1 MCGRYQLVRPEL
13 LAQVYGLEQRRLD
26 ALSIAATVNVRP
38 TQRVPVLLG
47 EHELALVKWGLV
59 APWAKDAS
67 APVINARAEGIA
79 DKPMF
84 RRAFRSQRCLIPA
97 SGFYEWQAPPD
108 GGKRKTPILF
118 TITDRDADADLFAFA
133 GVWETWKDRTSGE
146 ELRTCAII
154 TTTPNALVAPVHD
167 RMPVIPRREDEDKW
181 LDPGE
186 QDTGRLTALLQP
198 YPAERMEALRANQAD
213 LRR

>member
-1 MCGRYQLVRPEL
+1 
-13 LAQVYGLEQRRLD
+13 
-26 ALSIAATVNVRP
+26 
-38 TQRVPVLLG
+38 VLLS

-59 APWAKDAS
+59 VPWAKDAKS
-67 APVINARAEGIA
+67 ALINARAEGIA

-97 SGFYEWQAPPD
+97 SGFYEWQAPAD
-108 GGKRKTPILF
+108 GGKRKTPYLF

-133 GVWETWKDRTSGE
+133 GLWEMWKDRTSGE

-167 RMPVIPRREDEDKW
+167 RMPVILRREDEDEW

-198 YPAERMEALRANQAD
+198 YPTERMTALPANQAD